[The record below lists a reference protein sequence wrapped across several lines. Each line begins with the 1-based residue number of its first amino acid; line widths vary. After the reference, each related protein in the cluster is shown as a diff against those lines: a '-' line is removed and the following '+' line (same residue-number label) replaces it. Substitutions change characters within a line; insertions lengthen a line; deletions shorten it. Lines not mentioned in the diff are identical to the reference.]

1 LAIELRSLTRAQRT
15 EASPQANPLAA
26 AETFRARFTDFQ
38 RAQVT
43 ALVER
48 IYRELNPD
56 GAYLE
61 RVRKAAF

>member
-1 LAIELRSLTRAQRT
+1 
-15 EASPQANPLAA
+15 LAA
-26 AETFRARFTDFQ
+26 AETFPARFTDFQ